1 MNIKQLVAAATVLA
15 ATGAAFAEARY
26 PVDTPFVSTKTRAEV
41 RAELEQARAQGLL
54 TWGESRNYPVSAPVR
69 STRSREEVRAE
80 AIEAMKHPQRNR

>member
-54 TWGESRNYPVSAPVR
+54 TRDRERHPVFAPVQ

>member
-1 MNIKQLVAAATVLA
+1 MNIKQLVAAITVLA
-15 ATGAAFAEARY
+15 ATGAAFAEAR
-26 PVDTPFVSTKTRAEV
+26 PINTPFVSTKTRAEV

-54 TWGESRNYPVSAPVR
+54 TRDRERHPVFAPVQ